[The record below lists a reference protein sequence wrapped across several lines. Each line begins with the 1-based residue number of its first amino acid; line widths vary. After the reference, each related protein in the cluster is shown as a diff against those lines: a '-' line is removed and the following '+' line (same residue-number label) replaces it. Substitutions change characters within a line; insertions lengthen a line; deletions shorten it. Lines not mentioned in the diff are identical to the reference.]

1 MSRESF
7 ENKLSGEPESIPGEI
22 DIDKVPLP
30 ESYPDHESMP
40 DEEPENHSSFDINP
54 EEGLINEEEN
64 KKQED
69 ETEETY
75 KGPKQEEKPKQRKLT
90 KEEKIKEDLE
100 IDEKIIKL
108 QSGIYEIK
116 NARAIETD
124 KKKIEMFDEHIE
136 SLEKEK
142 KELFEAW

>member
-7 ENKLSGEPESIPGEI
+7 GEKLDRGTEPILE

-30 ESYPDHESMP
+30 ESYPEPMR
-40 DEEPENHSSFDINP
+40 DEEPEKNPNFDINP

-108 QSGIYEIK
+108 QSGINEIK

>member
-1 MSRESF
+1 MIRESF
-7 ENKLSGEPESIPGEI
+7 GEKLDRGTEPILE

-30 ESYPDHESMP
+30 ESYLELMR
-40 DEEPENHSSFDINP
+40 DEEPEKNPNFDINP
-54 EEGLINEEEN
+54 EEGLIDKEEN
-64 KKQED
+64 ERQEE

-75 KGPKQEEKPKQRKLT
+75 KSPKQKEKPKQRKLT

-100 IDEKIIKL
+100 INKKIIKV
-108 QSGIYEIK
+108 QSEINEIK

-136 SLEKEK
+136 SLEKEQ
-142 KELFEAW
+142 KELFEAR